1 MANLVGRFLQNHVSC
16 YSSFFSS
23 FTPHPSSFFAVDAR
37 ALSLLWNTLLL
48 CGATCAISVPL
59 GTLLA
64 WLLWRTDLPGRRFFL
79 GLLGVMIFVPL
90 YLQAGAWQAGF
101 GDQGWFT
108 LAAHTSAWL
117 SGWRAAIWVHSLAAL
132 PWVVGIVGIG
142 LKLIEPELEEQALLD
157 GSASQV
163 FFRVSLRGALPAV
176 GMAAIWTAVITAGEM
191 TVTDLFSIR
200 TYAEEV
206 YTQAAATASELDA
219 ASPSV
224 ILGIAITVLL
234 IIGGWVLCFGLSPGR
249 RPLGLRRNWTFR
261 LGRWKYLY
269 LLAAGLFFLL
279 LVGVPLGSLVY
290 KAGVV
295 VTQGEAG
302 RIRAFSPGKCL
313 RMICMRPENFR
324 RELGWSFLIGVLSAT
339 AAVLTAVPLAWMARK
354 NSHGA
359 TNGRG
364 FMGNLQS
371 AICNLQFAILI
382 SIIAVLLAVPGPI
395 LGVAI
400 IRLLNRP
407 EVPGLVW
414 FYDRSILAPWLAAY
428 LRSLPIATL
437 IMWHALQTVPAELL
451 ESAMIDGAGRFTRLW
466 RIALPMRWP
475 AAAVAWLA
483 ALAISLGDLAAS
495 ILVVPPGVETLS
507 IRIFGLLHYG
517 VEDQVA
523 GICLAMILVFAALAW
538 AAFHIARIS
547 RPK

>member
-1 MANLVGRFLQNHVSC
+1 M
-16 YSSFFSS
+16 
-23 FTPHPSSFFAVDAR
+23 
-37 ALSLLWNTLLL
+37 
-48 CGATCAISVPL
+48 

-108 LAAHTSAWL
+108 LTTNSSAWL
-117 SGWRAAIWVHSLAAL
+117 TGWRAAIWIHSLAAL

-142 LKLIEPELEEQALLD
+142 FRLVEPELEEQALLD
-157 GSASQV
+157 GSARQV

-176 GMAAIWTAVITAGEM
+176 GMAGIWVAVITAGEM

-219 ASPSV
+219 AGPSV
-224 ILGIAITVLL
+224 VLGIVITALL
-234 IIGGWVLCFGLSPGR
+234 IIGGFGLCYGLSPSR
-249 RPLGLRRNWTFR
+249 RPLSLPRYWTFR
-261 LGRWKYLY
+261 LGRWKFIY

-279 LVGVPLGSLVY
+279 MAGVPLGSLVY

-295 VTQGEAG
+295 VAQTDAG
-302 RIRAFSPGKCL
+302 RIRSFSPGKCL
-313 RMICMRPENFR
+313 QIVCYAPEKFR
-324 RELGWSFLIGVLSAT
+324 RELGWSLLIAVLSAT
-339 AAVLTAVPLAWMARK
+339 AAVLTAIPLAWLARK
-354 NSHGA
+354 NISNGA

-364 FMGNLQS
+364 FTIGVTNGRGFMSNLQF
-371 AICNLQFAILI
+371 AICNLQFAIIIL
-382 SIIAVLLAVPGPI
+382 IIAVLLTVPGPI
-395 LGVAI
+395 LGIAI

-407 EVPGLVW
+407 ELPGLVW
-414 FYDRSILAPWLAAY
+414 LYDHSILAPWLAVY

-437 IMWHALQTVPAELL
+437 IMWQALQTVPKEIL
-451 ESAMIDGAGRFTRLW
+451 ESAMIDGAGPFARLW

-475 AAAVAWLA
+475 AAVVAWLA
-483 ALAISLGDLAAS
+483 ALAICLGDLAAS
-495 ILVVPPGVETLS
+495 ILVVPPGVTTLS

-523 GICLAMILVFAALAW
+523 GICLAMILIFAILAW
-538 AAFHIARIS
+538 AVFRLARRIG
-547 RPK
+547 RAK